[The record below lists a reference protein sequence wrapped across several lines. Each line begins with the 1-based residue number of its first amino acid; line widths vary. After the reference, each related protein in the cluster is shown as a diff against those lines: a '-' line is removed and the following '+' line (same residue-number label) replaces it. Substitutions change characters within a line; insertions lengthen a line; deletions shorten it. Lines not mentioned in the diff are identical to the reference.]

1 MIAFPGQNFLFPGPV
16 REIWG
21 LYFRESRV
29 TGIPAHP
36 CQAEIK
42 LYKIYIKF
50 LENIEYL
57 QLLYSEAFRL
67 AILVWF
73 TTSIKVEAKENRHK
87 QLSTVFVNGGVIFNK
102 QLSSVKI

>member
-73 TTSIKVEAKENRHK
+73 GLVYD
-87 QLSTVFVNGGVIFNK
+87 
-102 QLSSVKI
+102 

>member
-1 MIAFPGQNFLFPGPV
+1 MIAFPGQNFLFPGSG

-21 LYFRESRV
+21 LYFRESRE

-36 CQAEIK
+36 CQAVIK
-42 LYKIYIKF
+42 LYKIYI
-50 LENIEYL
+50 ESIEYL

-102 QLSSVKI
+102 QLSSVKK